1 VHRQTG
7 FAVIL
12 FFLLSTQA
20 WSEAILILNTTPHPA
35 YTGNSQSGFI
45 ARIEKEALHRLGYAL
60 ENVQFPA
67 ERGLQNANAGIVDG
81 DAIRI
86 AGLDKVYPN
95 LIRVNE
101 KIMDWEFVAF
111 SKQNIKIDHGWDSL
125 KPYVVSIINGW
136 KILERNIP
144 KEATLTKVKTASQL
158 FSLLDKNRADLI
170 IYERHRG
177 LALIENRYSGN
188 IHVIEPPL
196 ETRAMYMYL
205 HKKHKNLVPELV
217 RVLKEMKQDGTY
229 NRIARE
235 TLAPYTNKH

>member
-1 VHRQTG
+1 VHRLTG
-7 FAVIL
+7 SAVIL
-12 FFLLSTQA
+12 FFLHSTSA
-20 WSEAILILNTTPHPA
+20 WSEAVLVLNTTPHPA
-35 YTGNSQSGFI
+35 HTGSSQSGFI
-45 ARIEKEALHRLGYAL
+45 ARIEKEALHRLGYTL

-86 AGLDKVYPN
+86 AGLDKIYPN

-111 SKQNIKIDHGWDSL
+111 SKQNIKIDNGWDSL

-136 KILERNIP
+136 KILEKNIP
-144 KEATLTKVKTASQL
+144 RESTLTKVKSADQL
-158 FSLLDKNRADLI
+158 FDLLDKNRTDLI
-170 IYERHRG
+170 IYERYRG
-177 LALIENRYSGN
+177 LAMIKNRHSSD
-188 IHVIEPPL
+188 IRAIDPPL

-205 HKKHKNLVPELV
+205 HKKHKDLVPELV

-229 NRIARE
+229 DKISRE
-235 TLAPYTNKH
+235 TLATYTDKH